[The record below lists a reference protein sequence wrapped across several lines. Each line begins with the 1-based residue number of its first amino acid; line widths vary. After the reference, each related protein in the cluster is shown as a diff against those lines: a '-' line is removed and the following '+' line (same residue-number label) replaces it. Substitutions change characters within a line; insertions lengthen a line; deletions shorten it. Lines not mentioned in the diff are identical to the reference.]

1 MWPFRASRDRGQG
14 QTRRVDKLGAKIAES
29 KRLRPLSLDPD
40 LIAVAMER
48 TRRRTVAGLWFFL
61 ALGLSFTTTGV
72 QAFLAGDAETNDPVW
87 WAAWTVEPMF
97 AGLLIL
103 LLNFEAVILAHG
115 VEPDH
120 HWWTRIK
127 RVLLGTTLFMNVV
140 PQLDPDRFQLGS
152 LAVHLIIPIIVYGL
166 AEVIPV
172 IQARSRQVVM
182 QGYADAAHQ
191 DNTGDHGKPTAQAA
205 PASMPAESAQPES
218 ASSEPRE
225 PAPPQPAT
233 PTPVQAVRRGPKL
246 PPPMAKA
253 VADAYADA
261 SAAGR
266 AFTAADVQRVASV
279 PDGMAEQIATS
290 YTPANGHTVKV

>member
-1 MWPFRASRDRGQG
+1 MWPFRKNTDQDAGK
-14 QTRRVDKLGAKIAES
+14 TRRVERLGARIAES

-72 QAFLAGDAETNDPVW
+72 QAFLAGDATSGDPVW

-103 LLNFEAVILAHG
+103 LLNFEAVILSHG
-115 VEPDH
+115 VEPGH

-127 RVLLGTTLFMNVV
+127 RVLLGTTLFMNVI
-140 PQLDPDRFQLGS
+140 PQLDPTRFQLGS
-152 LAVHLIIPIIVYGL
+152 LAVHLIIPVVVYGL

-182 QGYADAAHQ
+182 QGYADAAGH
-191 DNTGDHGKPTAQAA
+191 D
-205 PASMPAESAQPES
+205 SPAET
-218 ASSEPRE
+218 RE
-225 PAPPQPAT
+225 VVPQPAPAPT
-233 PTPVQAVRRGPKL
+233 APEAPTPMPPVVPAEPVKRGPRL
-246 PPPMAKA
+246 PSH
-253 VADAYADA
+253 VVDALKRARDQ
-261 SAAGR
+261 AAEEGR
-266 AFTAADVQRVASV
+266 GFAPADVQQVVKV
-279 PDGMAEQIATS
+279 PDAMATAIHADLIAT
-290 YTPANGHTVKV
+290 

>member
-1 MWPFRASRDRGQG
+1 MER
-14 QTRRVDKLGAKIAES
+14 LGERIAES

-72 QAFLAGDAETNDPVW
+72 QAFLAGDAGTDDPVW

-115 VEPDH
+115 VEPGH

-140 PQLDPDRFQLGS
+140 PQLHPDRFQLGS
-152 LAVHLIIPIIVYGL
+152 LAVHLIIPVVVYGL

-182 QGYADAAHQ
+182 QGYAEAEAPCSPADTT
-191 DNTGDHGKPTAQAA
+191 DPDPRPA
-205 PASMPAESAQPES
+205 PAQDVPDAPAP
-218 ASSEPRE
+218 PE
-225 PAPPQPAT
+225 PAPSSSPSGT
-233 PTPVQAVRRGPKL
+233 EPVKRGPRL
-246 PPPMAKA
+246 P
-253 VADAYADA
+253 VHVVDALKRARDQ
-261 SAAGR
+261 AAEEGR
-266 AFTAADVQRVASV
+266 GFAPADVQQVVKV
-279 PDGMAEQIATS
+279 PDAMATAIHADLIT
-290 YTPANGHTVKV
+290 T

>member
-1 MWPFRASRDRGQG
+1 MMWPFRKATDQESGR
-14 QTRRVDKLGAKIAES
+14 TRRVERLGARIAES

-72 QAFLAGDAETNDPVW
+72 HAFLAGDAGIGDPVW

-115 VEPDH
+115 VAPGH

-127 RVLLGTTLFMNVV
+127 RVLLGATLFMNVV
-140 PQLDPDRFQLGS
+140 PQLDPARFQLGS
-152 LAVHLIIPIIVYGL
+152 LAVHLIIPVVVYGL

-182 QGYADAAHQ
+182 QGYADAVQHDSPAETVATEQ
-191 DNTGDHGKPTAQAA
+191 QTAAA
-205 PASMPAESAQPES
+205 PAVAEPSIPT
-218 ASSEPRE
+218 
-225 PAPPQPAT
+225 T
-233 PTPVQAVRRGPKL
+233 P
-246 PPPMAKA
+246 A
-253 VADAYADA
+253 VAPGPVTRAPRLPAHVMDALKRVRDQ
-261 SAAGR
+261 AGESGDG
-266 AFTAADVQRVASV
+266 FTPADVQRVVNV
-279 PDGMAEQIATS
+279 PDAMAAAIHADLIT
-290 YTPANGHTVKV
+290 T

>member
-1 MWPFRASRDRGQG
+1 MWPFRRDVDRGSG
-14 QTRRVDKLGAKIAES
+14 RTRRVERLGERIAES

-72 QAFLAGDAETNDPVW
+72 QAFLAGDAGADDPVW

-115 VEPDH
+115 VEPGH

-140 PQLDPDRFQLGS
+140 PQLHPDRFDLGS
-152 LAVHLIIPIIVYGL
+152 LAVHLIIPVVVYGL

-182 QGYADAAHQ
+182 QGYAEAEGPYSPAETTESDPRPAPDADA
-191 DNTGDHGKPTAQAA
+191 PEPPAPSA
-205 PASMPAESAQPES
+205 PAS
-218 ASSEPRE
+218 
-225 PAPPQPAT
+225 PPPSVV
-233 PTPVQAVRRGPKL
+233 PVKRGPRL
-246 PPPMAKA
+246 PGH
-253 VADAYADA
+253 VVDALKRARDQ
-261 SAAGR
+261 AAEEGR
-266 AFTAADVQRVASV
+266 GFAPADVQRVVKV
-279 PDGMAEQIATS
+279 PDAMATAIHADLIT
-290 YTPANGHTVKV
+290 T

>member
-1 MWPFRASRDRGQG
+1 MWPFRKNSDRGSG
-14 QTRRVDKLGAKIAES
+14 RTRRVERLGERIAES

-72 QAFLAGDAETNDPVW
+72 QAFLAGDAGTGDPVW

-115 VEPDH
+115 VEPGH

-127 RVLLGTTLFMNVV
+127 RVLLGTTLFMNVI
-140 PQLDPDRFQLGS
+140 PQLDPARFQLGS
-152 LAVHLIIPIIVYGL
+152 LAVHLIIPVVVYGL

-182 QGYADAAHQ
+182 QGYADAAEH
-191 DNTGDHGKPTAQAA
+191 D
-205 PASMPAESAQPES
+205 SPAETKKVV
-218 ASSEPRE
+218 
-225 PAPPQPAT
+225 PQPAPAPATPEAPT
-233 PTPVQAVRRGPKL
+233 PTPPAVPAEPVKRGPRL
-246 PPPMAKA
+246 PAH
-253 VADAYADA
+253 VVDALKRARDQ
-261 SAAGR
+261 AAEDGR
-266 AFTAADVQRVASV
+266 GFAPADVQQVVKV
-279 PDGMAEQIATS
+279 PDAMATAIHADLIT
-290 YTPANGHTVKV
+290 T

>member
-1 MWPFRASRDRGQG
+1 MRPFRKTTDRESGR
-14 QTRRVDKLGAKIAES
+14 TRRVERLGARIAES

-61 ALGLSFTTTGV
+61 VLGLSFTTTGV
-72 QAFLAGDAETNDPVW
+72 QAFLAGNAEIDDPVW

-115 VEPDH
+115 VQPDH

-127 RVLLGTTLFMNVV
+127 RVLLGATLFMNVV
-140 PQLDPDRFQLGS
+140 PQLDPARFQLGS
-152 LAVHLIIPIIVYGL
+152 LAVHLIIPVVVYGL

-182 QGYADAAHQ
+182 QGYADAEQHESPAETVTTEQQPAAAPVVAELSTQTTSAAVPGPMTRAPRLPAHVMDALKRARDQ
-191 DNTGDHGKPTAQAA
+191 ASETGDGF
-205 PASMPAESAQPES
+205 
-218 ASSEPRE
+218 
-225 PAPPQPAT
+225 T
-233 PTPVQAVRRGPKL
+233 P
-246 PPPMAKA
+246 
-253 VADAYADA
+253 
-261 SAAGR
+261 
-266 AFTAADVQRVASV
+266 ADVQRVVNV
-279 PDGMAEQIATS
+279 PDAMATAIHADLIT
-290 YTPANGHTVKV
+290 T

>member
-1 MWPFRASRDRGQG
+1 MWPFRKDADRGSG
-14 QTRRVDKLGAKIAES
+14 RTRRVERLGERIAES

-48 TRRRTVAGLWFFL
+48 TRRRTVVGLWFFL

-72 QAFLAGDAETNDPVW
+72 QAFLAGDATSGDPVW

-115 VEPDH
+115 VEPGH

-140 PQLDPDRFQLGS
+140 PQLHPDRFQLGS
-152 LAVHLIIPIIVYGL
+152 LAVHLIIPVVVYGL

-182 QGYADAAHQ
+182 QGYAEAE
-191 DNTGDHGKPTAQAA
+191 GPC
-205 PASMPAESAQPES
+205 SPAETTDPG
-218 ASSEPRE
+218 PRPAPVADVPAV
-225 PAPPQPAT
+225 PAPPAPA
-233 PTPVQAVRRGPKL
+233 PSAPSSPVPVVEPVKRGPRL
-246 PPPMAKA
+246 PAH
-253 VADAYADA
+253 VVDALKRARDQ
-261 SAAGR
+261 AAEEGR
-266 AFTAADVQRVASV
+266 GFAPADVQRVVKV
-279 PDGMAEQIATS
+279 PDAMATAIHADLST
-290 YTPANGHTVKV
+290 T

>member
-1 MWPFRASRDRGQG
+1 MWPFRKTTDQNSGN
-14 QTRRVDKLGAKIAES
+14 TRRVERLGARIAES

-72 QAFLAGDAETNDPVW
+72 QAFLAGDATSDDPVW

-115 VEPDH
+115 VEPGH

-127 RVLLGTTLFMNVV
+127 RVLLGTTLFMNVI
-140 PQLDPDRFQLGS
+140 PQLDPARFQLGS
-152 LAVHLIIPIIVYGL
+152 LAVHLIIPVVVYGL

-182 QGYADAAHQ
+182 QGYADAAEHDSPAETREVVAQ
-191 DNTGDHGKPTAQAA
+191 PAPAPATQEAPMPTAVPAEPVKRGPRLPAHVVDALKRARDQAA
-205 PASMPAESAQPES
+205 EEG
-218 ASSEPRE
+218 RGF
-225 PAPPQPAT
+225 AP
-233 PTPVQAVRRGPKL
+233 V
-246 PPPMAKA
+246 
-253 VADAYADA
+253 
-261 SAAGR
+261 
-266 AFTAADVQRVASV
+266 DVQQVVKV
-279 PDGMAEQIATS
+279 PDAMAAAIHADLIT
-290 YTPANGHTVKV
+290 T